1 MTYHFLAWQS
11 HRFDRHLVKTMALGN
26 EQSCSVEIIITNYTF
41 TQKNISLSYKFR
53 LPFKKIFTGLLG
65 SHISFHQKITE
76 NMGQKAKVENNNSK
90 IFL

>member
-41 TQKNISLSYKFR
+41 TQQNISFGFPLRKFSR
-53 LPFKKIFTGLLG
+53 GCLAPTLVFIKKLLKTWVRK
-65 SHISFHQKITE
+65 QK
-76 NMGQKAKVENNNSK
+76 
-90 IFL
+90 